1 MFNHENYFQFI
12 QIKPTQGDQSFISY
26 SDRDGN
32 TYKGIAS
39 IDQHGNKR
47 PFVVTWSARNR
58 IYRGVKTKKIMV
70 EVNGK
75 IKEMP
80 LYDYIK
86 GYDRIENS
94 PNLRGQPLIKELDE
108 VKDAK
113 LAISRKTLVAKAA
126 TTALGLEGQDLT
138 DMAAL
143 IGVFKNDPDVQKFR
157 VTEFADQD
165 PEAFF
170 ELYNAPDFKVK
181 ALVRRAIS
189 AGVAKKKGRS
199 IEWGGELHADE
210 QDLVSALLKD
220 EKRMKAL
227 ESQTKK
233 VS

>member
-12 QIKPTQGDQSFISY
+12 QIKPTQGDYSFLSY
-26 SDRDGN
+26 TDKEGN
-32 TYKGIAS
+32 TLKGIAS
-39 IDQHGNKR
+39 IDHNGNKR

-75 IKEMP
+75 VKEML

-94 PNLRGQPLIKELDE
+94 PNQRGVALIKELDE

-113 LAISRKTLVAKAA
+113 LAIDRKKLVAKAA
-126 TTALGLEGQDLT
+126 TTALGLDGQDLA
-138 DMAAL
+138 DMAAM

-157 VTEFADQD
+157 VTEFADQN

-170 ELYNAPDFKVK
+170 EMFDAPDFKVK

-189 AGVAKKKGRS
+189 AGTAKKKGKS
-199 IEWGGELHADE
+199 IECNGELHADE

-220 EKRMKAL
+220 EKKLMAL
-227 ESQTKK
+227 TKQTAKL
-233 VS
+233 S